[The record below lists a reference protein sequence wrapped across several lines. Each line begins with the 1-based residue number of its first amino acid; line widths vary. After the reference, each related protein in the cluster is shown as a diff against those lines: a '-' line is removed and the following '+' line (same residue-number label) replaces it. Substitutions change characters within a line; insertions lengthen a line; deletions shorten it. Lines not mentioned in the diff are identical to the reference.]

1 MLAGVAIRVGV
12 MSLLVMMATVV
23 RVLPR
28 ALMLGL
34 ALVLN
39 RLGLM
44 AGVSD
49 RLGLL
54 NVSRDLDDF

>member
-1 MLAGVAIRVGV
+1 MLAGVAIKVGV
-12 MSLLVMMATVV
+12 MSLRVMSATVV

-28 ALMLGL
+28 ARMFGL

-49 RLGLL
+49 LLGLVK
-54 NVSRDLDDF
+54 VSREREDL